1 MNLKLLVNDKG
12 RKSMTLIEQWRWEK
26 EELKPVSWHFYNSC
40 SRFSGRKAQIFN
52 AKLYSGDNKG
62 SFTWSEM
69 LERVESIGC
78 GLMSLGLNTGDR
90 AAIMSESTPYWTH
103 ADMALA
109 CTGGVS
115 VTIFPNLQSK
125 EIIYIMNDSESRYI
139 FVGNEDLLD
148 KVMNSFNEIPKLE
161 KVIVLDIKYKSNDS
175 RIIGLQEL
183 IDKGN
188 SWKLEKYLEYT
199 DRKDSISLDDWYTI
213 IYTSGTTGP
222 GKGVILTHFNCS
234 SRIAGA
240 DEFLERYGMEI
251 NENDVTLCFLPLAHI
266 FDRGSCQLSAIYH
279 GSAIAYADKPG
290 TLLNDMRKY
299 NPTWVNCVPRLY
311 EKIYLQL
318 QYIMKQHPLKK
329 KLISWALNV
338 GYEVLEYRKN
348 ESGCYNMHKDFDVR
362 AKLGFVLKLKFK
374 IADKIL
380 VKIRSLFGNRFRYSF
395 SSTAA
400 ISSDLLKFYYAIGV
414 PVIEGYGL
422 TESFN
427 ACIVNPITACKP
439 GSIGINACGGQ
450 SRVSAEGELEIT
462 GAGVFKEY
470 LNKPEWTEEL
480 FTSDGW
486 FKTGDMVAVD
496 EQGYYKILDRKKS
509 IICTD
514 SGKNISPFKIVDLF
528 SESSYIDQILIV
540 GDDMSYI
547 TALIVP
553 NFNYFIDLFD
563 KESIK
568 YKKDLLLWDDYGGFR
583 TCLKVGDDFIVNYQL
598 QELIQQEVSTANLE
612 LESYEKIKQYTIL
625 KERFTEENGLLTPSQ
640 KVKKKEILEKYSD
653 EIKKMYE

>member
-1 MNLKLLVNDKG
+1 
-12 RKSMTLIEQWRWEK
+12 MTPIEQWRWK
-26 EELKPVSWHFYNSC
+26 KDDLKPVSWHFYNTC
-40 SRFSGRKAQIFN
+40 SRFPRRTAQIFN
-52 AKLYSGDNKG
+52 AKLYGGDNKG
-62 SFTWSEM
+62 SFTWAEM
-69 LERVESIGC
+69 LERVESISC
-78 GLMSLGLNTGDR
+78 GLMALGLNKADR
-90 AAIMSESTPYWTH
+90 VAIMSESTPYWTH

-115 VTIFPNLQSK
+115 VTIFPTLQTK
-125 EIIYIMNDSESRYI
+125 EIVYIMNDSESRFI
-139 FVGNEDLLD
+139 FVGNDDLLD
-148 KVMNSFNEIPKLE
+148 KVMDSFNEIPKLE
-161 KVIVLDIKYKSNDS
+161 KVIILDIKYKSSDS
-175 RIIGLQEL
+175 RVIGLQEL

-188 SWKLEKYLEYT
+188 SWKQEKYLEYIN
-199 DRKDSISLDDWYTI
+199 RKDSISIDDWYTI

-240 DEFLERYGMEI
+240 DEFLERYGMEV

-266 FDRGSCQLSAIYH
+266 FDRGSCQISAIYH
-279 GSAIAYADKPG
+279 SSTIAYADKPG
-290 TLLNDMRKY
+290 TLINDMRKY
-299 NPTWVNCVPRLY
+299 NPTWINCVPRLY

-318 QYIMKQHPLKK
+318 QYIMNQHPLKK
-329 KLISWALNV
+329 RVISWALNT
-338 GYEVLEYRKN
+338 GYEVLEYRKD
-348 ESGCYNMHKDFDVR
+348 EYGRYNMHKDFDVR
-362 AKLGFVLKLKFK
+362 SKLGFILKMKYK

-380 VKIRSLFGNRFRYSF
+380 VKIRSLFGTRFRYSF
-395 SSTAA
+395 SSTAS
-400 ISSDLLKFYYAIGV
+400 ISEELLKFYYAIGI

-427 ACIVNPITACKP
+427 ACIVNPITALKP
-439 GSIGINACGGQ
+439 GYIGINACGGQ
-450 SRVSAEGELEIT
+450 SRVSEEGELEIT

-486 FKTGDMVAVD
+486 FKTGDMVEAD
-496 EQGYYKILDRKKS
+496 NQGYYRILDRKKS

-528 SESSYIDQILIV
+528 SNSSYIDQILIV
-540 GDDMSYI
+540 GDDRRFI

-553 NFNYFIDLFD
+553 NFNYFVDLFD
-563 KESIK
+563 KEGIK
-568 YKKDLLLWDDYGGFR
+568 YRKDQLQWDDYGGFR
-583 TCLKVGDDFIVNYQL
+583 TCIKTGEDFIANYQL
-598 QELIQQEVSTANLE
+598 QELIKDEVDIANCE

-625 KERFTEENGLLTPSQ
+625 TERFTEMNGMLTPSQ
-640 KVKKKEILEKYSD
+640 KVKKKEIIERYAE